1 MSFVSL
7 LPSISEPE
15 RSPYP
20 LGMCKGKQGKLEL
33 LSVLGQEDSLVEV
46 LQGWMRC
53 LVKEQWM
60 PLDNPFVG

>member
-15 RSPYP
+15 RSAYP

-33 LSVLGQEDSLVEV
+33 CLSPGAGRFTRGGAAGLDEV
-46 LQGWMRC
+46 AREGA
-53 LVKEQWM
+53 V
-60 PLDNPFVG
+60 DATG